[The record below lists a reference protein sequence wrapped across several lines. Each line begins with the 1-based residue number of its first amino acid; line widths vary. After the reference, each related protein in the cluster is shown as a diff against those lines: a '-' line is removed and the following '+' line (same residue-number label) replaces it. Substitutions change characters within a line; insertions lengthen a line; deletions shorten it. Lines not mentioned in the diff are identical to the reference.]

1 MLRLPFIRRLKWNE
15 YVSLFLGILFVTFEK
30 LLSGV
35 VFAIHIILRPIWT
48 NYIKRMTK
56 RYPEKHQSPFVERA
70 RAIHD
75 ADDIRQ
81 MCNISGYN
89 VEEHLVRT
97 QDDYILCIHRISK
110 DKPGKIGMPIPKK
123 LPVVYCHHGLLMNS
137 EVWVCNIDQR
147 NCLVYQLVDQGYDVW
162 LGNNRGNKY
171 SRQHLR
177 FDSTDVDFWNFSID
191 DFAHY
196 DIPDTI
202 DYILKTSEQKQLTYI
217 GFSQGTAQ
225 AFAALSVQPLLN
237 EKVNSFI
244 ALAPAMSP
252 KGLHNRIVDAF
263 VKARPSILFF
273 LFGRKSILPSA
284 GFWQSILPNVLFNRI
299 LSFCLAQL
307 FNWSCES
314 MSPLQRHASFA
325 HLYSYTSVKC
335 LVHWF
340 QIMRSAEFRMYDND
354 QIVHDYFSKHYRAAR
369 FPTKNIRTPIL
380 LFWGDSDSLVD
391 IQPMLNS
398 LPPMAEQIR
407 IPGYEHLDMI
417 WADTTHKYVIPSVL
431 ERLSIIYAGTQSK
444 ENADEKAVNL
454 HKPRKQKAHEEDLDF
469 QEEEAE
475 EERKVERLS
484 IRNKKSKRK
493 WGSNLDDEDTK
504 KLYQS
509 NVNSNI

>member
-1 MLRLPFIRRLKWNE
+1 MLRLPFLRRLKWNE
-15 YVSLFLGILFVTFEK
+15 YVSLFLGFLFVMFEK

-35 VFAIHIILRPIWT
+35 VFTIHFTLRPAWNKFHT
-48 NYIKRMTK
+48 EWTK
-56 RYPEKHQSPFVERA
+56 RYPEKPATPFVERA

-81 MCNISGYN
+81 MCRISGYT

-110 DKPGKIGMPIPKK
+110 DRPGKIGMPIPKR
-123 LPVVYCHHGLLMNS
+123 LPVIYCHHGLLMNS
-137 EVWVCNIDQR
+137 EVWACNIDPE
-147 NCLVYQLVDQGYDVW
+147 NCLIYQLVDEGYDVW

-177 FDSTDVDFWNFSID
+177 FDSTDNDFWNFSID

-202 DYILKTSEQKQLTYI
+202 DYILQTSEQKQLTYI
-217 GFSQGTAQ
+217 GFSQGSAQ

-237 EKVNSFI
+237 EKVNCFI

-252 KGLHNRIVDAF
+252 GGLHNQIVDAF
-263 VKARPSILFF
+263 VKARPSVLFF

-284 GFWQSILPNVLFNRI
+284 GFWQSILPSTLFNRV
-299 LSFCLAQL
+299 LSFFLLQL
-307 FNWSCES
+307 FNWSCDTI
-314 MSPLQRHASFA
+314 SPLQRHASFA

-340 QIMRSAEFRMYDND
+340 QIMRCAEFRMYDND
-354 QIVHDYFSKHYRAAR
+354 QIAHGYFSKHYRAAR

-380 LFWGDSDSLVD
+380 LFWGELDSLVD

-417 WADTTHKYVIPSVL
+417 WADTTHKYVNPLVL
-431 ERLSIIYAGTQSK
+431 QRLAVIYGDTRSKDSAKEKASEFQSPQNQNQQERDEEYEGEKSK
-444 ENADEKAVNL
+444 EDKKVDKLVRRDKKNKKKWGWKMND
-454 HKPRKQKAHEEDLDF
+454 EDLMKMY
-469 QEEEAE
+469 
-475 EERKVERLS
+475 R
-484 IRNKKSKRK
+484 
-493 WGSNLDDEDTK
+493 
-504 KLYQS
+504 S
-509 NVNSNI
+509 NVDPTI